1 MSFRLSRIDPQRLA
15 LRLLLVASA
24 AICALAA
31 LSVTSADAEAARFF
45 DRVHWTIAYVGAAV
59 IAWLGVF
66 QVAGPDRTARRWFA
80 IGLTITAIAYLDYV
94 YWTFTGRTLVPR
106 YGDQLFLAIGPCS
119 LIGVLAVLRKHS
131 GLPLRSFL
139 LDVVSLALVLL
150 TLTLDLYLPR
160 QEMME
165 PLRLVELVAYP
176 VLLFTPV
183 CILAV
188 LAPTLRLRP
197 DARWLVFLFAA
208 LGNGIA
214 WMLWNA
220 NVPISLPRFGTWLN
234 FLFSAATLALGY
246 GACIWR
252 TTVDPDPAWQRRCE
266 AWLRMIPLL
275 AVGAAV
281 VTVAI
286 VLAVPNMMRSVQ
298 VATIGGAAIVF
309 VLAFARQNLINGQ
322 LIEAT
327 ERANRMAEMAQVASR
342 AKSEFLANMS
352 HEIRTPMNGVHRHD
366 RAAARYQARRPSSA
380 RPRRTIRDQRAGA
393 ADRHQRHPGLLQDR
407 GRQARAGVDVDFA
420 PREVVDGVVRT
431 MRVAAQSEGTDA
443 STAEIDATCRRSCAA
458 TRAACARSSSIC
470 AATPSSSPQRGS
482 VTVALSLRAA
492 TTRRVLLRCA
502 VRDTG
507 IGHSCR
513 SAAPLFKPFSQV
525 DASTTRRYGG
535 TGLGLSIVKRLA
547 ELMGG
552 EVGVDSARRLGLD
565 VLVHRPASS
574 RTSARVRPIAVP
586 RRWPPL
592 GGSAA
597 SCRILLV
604 EDNAVNEKVATR
616 FLQKFGYLVDVA
628 RNGREAV
635 DAWAR
640 GDYDL
645 IFMDCQ
651 MPVLDGYEATREIRA
666 REPAPQRIP
675 IVAMTANAMKD
686 DDVKCKTAGMDDH
699 LSKPLDRER
708 LARCLDLH
716 LPAPMRPV

>member
-24 AICALAA
+24 AVCALAA

-220 NVPISLPRFGTWLN
+220 NVPVSLPRFGTWLN
-234 FLFSAATLALGY
+234 FLFSAVTLALGY

-309 VLAFARQNLINGQ
+309 VLAFARQNLINQQ
-322 LIEAT
+322 LVEAT
-327 ERANRMAEMAQVASR
+327 ERANRMAEMAQVANR

-352 HEIRTPMNGVHRHD
+352 HEIRTPMNGVLGMTELLLD
-366 RAAARYQARRPSSA
+366 AGSDANSA
-380 RPRRTIRDQRAGA
+380 
-393 ADRHQRHPGLLQDR
+393 
-407 GRQARAGVDVDFA
+407 
-420 PREVVDGVVRT
+420 
-431 MRVAAQSEGTDA
+431 
-443 STAEIDATCRRSCAA
+443 
-458 TRAACARSSSIC
+458 
-470 AATPSSSPQRGS
+470 
-482 VTVALSLRAA
+482 
-492 TTRRVLLRCA
+492 
-502 VRDTG
+502 
-507 IGHSCR
+507 IG
-513 SAAPLFKPFSQV
+513 
-525 DASTTRRYGG
+525 
-535 TGLGLSIVKRLA
+535 
-547 ELMGG
+547 E
-552 EVGVDSARRLGLD
+552 
-565 VLVHRPASS
+565 
-574 RTSARVRPIAVP
+574 TSAT
-586 RRWPPL
+586 
-592 GGSAA
+592 AA
-597 SCRILLV
+597 
-604 EDNAVNEKVATR
+604 K
-616 FLQKFGYLVDVA
+616 
-628 RNGREAV
+628 
-635 DAWAR
+635 
-640 GDYDL
+640 
-645 IFMDCQ
+645 
-651 MPVLDGYEATREIRA
+651 
-666 REPAPQRIP
+666 
-675 IVAMTANAMKD
+675 
-686 DDVKCKTAGMDDH
+686 
-699 LSKPLDRER
+699 
-708 LARCLDLH
+708 RC
-716 LPAPMRPV
+716 